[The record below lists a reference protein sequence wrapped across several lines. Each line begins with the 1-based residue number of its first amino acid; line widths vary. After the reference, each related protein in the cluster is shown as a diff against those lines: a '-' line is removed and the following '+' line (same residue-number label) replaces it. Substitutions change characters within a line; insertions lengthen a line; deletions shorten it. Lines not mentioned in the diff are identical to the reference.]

1 MRQASIESKSDRI
14 ARVLEAE
21 IRMGALR
28 DGDPLS
34 SEAALV
40 ERFNVSRS
48 TVRKGLGLL
57 AAKGLIL
64 TRVGIGSFVTYRGTQ
79 IDSQAGWSLSLPDGD
94 ARLGMRILRIVRAP
108 MDLCAPGPEGE
119 MLHVDRIR
127 FLEATGLGLTFERAR
142 LPWRGSFEPLLDGL
156 EGGSLSQSLASRGIS
171 AASGEEWAGVL
182 PALSTEDAQAMG
194 RTPGE
199 PMLRLRRLTR
209 DAGGAVIE
217 YVESLL
223 DPGQFG
229 LHMEF

>member
-94 ARLGMRILRIVRAP
+94 ARLGTRILRIARAP

-127 FLEATGLGLTFERAR
+127 FLEATGLGLTLERAR
-142 LPWRGSFEPLLDGL
+142 LPWRGSFEPPL
-156 EGGSLSQSLASRGIS
+156 EGLADHRLHELGPDRRG
-171 AASGEEWAGVL
+171 WPAG
-182 PALSTEDAQAMG
+182 ARAW
-194 RTPGE
+194 
-199 PMLRLRRLTR
+199 RRM
-209 DAGGAVIE
+209 A
-217 YVESLL
+217 
-223 DPGQFG
+223 
-229 LHMEF
+229 